1 MKLISAIAVQLGG
14 VIQRKRAEHELRAN
28 EEQFRV
34 AREIQQRLFPKAAP
48 HLSGFD
54 IAGLSHAADATGG
67 DYFDYLPMLH
77 GRLGVVVAD
86 VTGHG
91 IGPALLMAET
101 RAYLRLL
108 ALNREDVG
116 EILTRANRVLAEDI
130 GYERFITML
139 LVSLDPKARML
150 TCANAGHLPGFV
162 FNGHGEIK
170 TQLKR
175 SGIPL
180 GLKPDTHYPPGT
192 GVKLERGD
200 TVLLLTDGIDEAM
213 SPTNTIFGI
222 ERALEIVRTHRSKT
236 ARELVDTLYAGVRR
250 FSQNTPQ
257 QDDVTAVVIKAV

>member
-1 MKLISAIAVQLGG
+1 M
-14 VIQRKRAEHELRAN
+14 LR
-28 EEQFRV
+28 
-34 AREIQQRLFPKAAP
+34 
-48 HLSGFD
+48 
-54 IAGLSHAADATGG
+54 
-67 DYFDYLPMLH
+67 

-150 TCANAGHLPGFV
+150 TCANAGHLPGYV
-162 FNGHGEIK
+162 FNSRGDIK

-180 GLKPDTHYPPGT
+180 GLKPDTHYPPGI

-200 TVLLLTDGIDEAM
+200 TVLLLTDGVDEAM
-213 SPTNTIFGI
+213 SPDNAIFGI
-222 ERALEIVRTHRSKT
+222 ERALEIVRAHRNKT
-236 ARELVDTLYAGVRR
+236 ARELVDTLYSGVRQ

>member
-1 MKLISAIAVQLGG
+1 
-14 VIQRKRAEHELRAN
+14 VIQRKRAEQELRAN

-48 HLSGFD
+48 NLPGFD

-67 DYFDYLPMLH
+67 DYFDYLPMLR

-108 ALNREDVG
+108 ALNREDVC

-150 TCANAGHLPGFV
+150 TFANAGHPPGFV

-180 GLKPDTHYPPGT
+180 GLKPDTHYPPAT

-200 TVLLLTDGIDEAM
+200 TVLLLTDGVDEAM
-213 SPTNTIFGI
+213 SPDNTIFGI
-222 ERALEIVRTHRSKT
+222 ERALEIFRTHRNKS
-236 ARELVDTLYAGVRR
+236 ARELVETLYAGVRQ
-250 FSQNTPQ
+250 FSQNMPQ

>member
-1 MKLISAIAVQLGG
+1 M
-14 VIQRKRAEHELRAN
+14 LR
-28 EEQFRV
+28 
-34 AREIQQRLFPKAAP
+34 
-48 HLSGFD
+48 
-54 IAGLSHAADATGG
+54 
-67 DYFDYLPMLH
+67 

-150 TCANAGHLPGFV
+150 SCANAGHPPDTFQQPRRNQNAIEAQRA
-162 FNGHGEIK
+162 F
-170 TQLKR
+170 
-175 SGIPL
+175 PL

-213 SPTNTIFGI
+213 SPDNTIFGI
-222 ERALEIVRTHRSKT
+222 ERALEIVRAHRNKS
-236 ARELVDTLYAGVRR
+236 ARELVETLYAGVRQ
-250 FSQNTPQ
+250 FSQKHPATGRRDRRGHQGGLNSSE
-257 QDDVTAVVIKAV
+257 IC